1 MNDKEGTKERLLAFI
16 SYLKIRKSE
25 FERRCQLSNGYINS
39 IKGDIGVQKLMN
51 MINVF
56 PQLNPYWVATGKGNM
71 LKSVSDSLSLDDASH
86 LDENLYNSSS
96 TPVKD
101 DKYQSLMKILIQI
114 QKREDE
120 HLASIM
126 KLQEALKLKEDQ
138 INRLLNLVDKLNYNQ
153 STPSVD

>member
-1 MNDKEGTKERLLAFI
+1 
-16 SYLKIRKSE
+16 
-25 FERRCQLSNGYINS
+25 
-39 IKGDIGVQKLMN
+39 MN

-56 PQLNPYWVATGKGNM
+56 PQLNPYWVATGKGDM

-86 LDENLYNSSS
+86 LDGNLYNSSS

-114 QKREDE
+114 QKREEE